1 MPELYP
7 NHAQRPHDFNHA
19 RCESFP
25 IISGTSYYSNHSR
38 IPLSRGAS
46 SHCSRP
52 NGKKIRTMAKPG
64 DGSSGDLIQAAELQQ
79 QAGEQRVLDLL
90 DEIYELEQFREEQL
104 ILRKLGSYLK
114 SSLTTLEAYSAIEC
128 FGPQLWPAAT
138 GAVYCFHATWDCLE
152 RVAAW
157 GDASLNKQS
166 LALQD
171 CWALRRAQPHSIRD
185 TGSDLLCGHIAQ
197 ASGALPSFC
206 VPLIG
211 QRQMLGLLHLQRL
224 KNIPNTS
231 GKSMS
236 TDPGLA
242 LAVAVAEDLGLAL
255 ANVRLRE
262 LLREQSIRDA
272 LTGLFNRRFVEE
284 FLVRELVRA
293 ERKTR
298 QLSMIALDIDH
309 FKRINDTFGHGAG
322 DAVLRQVGTILQAHV
337 RKSDIACRIG
347 GEEFLLLLAESPLQ
361 LAAERAESIRKAIH
375 QMTLTY
381 EERDLGQITAS
392 FGAAA
397 FPDHGRTAEALLRAV
412 DEALYDA
419 KHAGRNQVVSARH
432 VEAVRP

>member
-1 MPELYP
+1 
-7 NHAQRPHDFNHA
+7 
-19 RCESFP
+19 
-25 IISGTSYYSNHSR
+25 
-38 IPLSRGAS
+38 
-46 SHCSRP
+46 
-52 NGKKIRTMAKPG
+52 MATPG

-79 QAGEQRVLDLL
+79 QAGEPRVLDLL
-90 DEIYELEQFREEQL
+90 DEIYELEQFRQEQL
-104 ILRKLGSYLK
+104 TLRKLGSYLK

-138 GAVYCFHATWDCLE
+138 GAVYCFPATGDSLE

-157 GDASLNKQS
+157 GDASLNKES

-171 CWALRRAQPHSIRD
+171 CWALRRSQPHIVRD

-211 QRQMLGLLHLQRL
+211 QGRVLGLLHLQRS
-224 KNIPNTS
+224 KNISNTS
-231 GKSMS
+231 GKGMS
-236 TDPGLA
+236 TDLGLA
-242 LAVAVAEDLGLAL
+242 LAVAEDLGLAL
-255 ANVRLRE
+255 SNVKLWDF
-262 LLREQSIRDA
+262 LREQSIRDA
-272 LTGLFNRRFVEE
+272 LTGLFNRRFAEE
-284 FLVRELVRA
+284 FLMQELIRA

-298 QLSMIALDIDH
+298 QLSMIELDIDH
-309 FKRINDTFGHGAG
+309 FKRINDTFGHEAG
-322 DAVLRQVGTILQAHV
+322 DAVLRQVGAILRAHV
-337 RKSDIACRIG
+337 RGSDIACRIG

-375 QMTLTY
+375 QMPLTY
-381 EERDLGQITAS
+381 EGRGLGQITAS

-397 FPDHGRTAEALLRAV
+397 FPEHGRTAEALLRAV

-432 VEAVRP
+432 MRAVRS